1 MSSSLTDNLE
11 KLIELKIE
19 SKQFVNALAGINAIY
34 EDDIVT
40 DEEGEKLKELHVILA
55 DAKSKLDK
63 IMEYVDNLEKA

>member
-11 KLIELKIE
+11 KLIELKLE
-19 SKQFVNALAGINAIY
+19 SKRFVNALAGIY

-40 DEEGEKLKELHVILA
+40 DEESEKLKELHVILA